1 MKKLLIIFS
10 AAVAAFSMSGCNTHK
25 GAWKLAWEENFNQKE
40 HFDTAVW
47 SKIPRGTADWQ
58 KHIGKTGHAATIL
71 RPSGKVEIDNALFDA
86 VALYGYIEKGA
97 AVKVVKYENA
107 QLYVV
112 ETKE

>member
-10 AAVAAFSMSGCNTHK
+10 AAVAAFSMSGCSTHK

-58 KHIGKTGHAATIL
+58 KHMSDYFGARVKMTCTPAGRGKITIPFRNHEEMERIIAMLDHA
-71 RPSGKVEIDNALFDA
+71 K
-86 VALYGYIEKGA
+86 
-97 AVKVVKYENA
+97 
-107 QLYVV
+107 
-112 ETKE
+112 